1 MKSRYKNIKWGQCG
15 YEEDHNIIVLST
27 YTTKIKGV
35 MIGFLLP
42 KNRAVSKIKDT
53 S

>member
-1 MKSRYKNIKWGQCG
+1 MKLRYKNINGDNVYK
-15 YEEDHNIIVLST
+15 IIIFIVLST

-35 MIGFLLP
+35 MIVFLLP